1 MSHAPGRCRL
11 AVDVGGTFTD
21 VALELGAGASAVAG
35 GGVVTAKAPT
45 TPHAPE
51 EGVVAAVGE
60 AVRAAGIEPGGV
72 DLVIHG
78 TTLATNALIERTGA
92 KTALLTTE
100 GFRDSVEMA
109 LENRFEQY
117 DISIDRPAPLVPRP
131 LRWPVTER
139 MNHAG
144 EVLVPLDEESVRALL
159 PRFERHGVEAVA
171 VGLLHSYANPA
182 HERRVGEILHAALPD
197 LRITLSSEVCP
208 EIREYERQSTACANA
223 YVQPRMSR
231 YLTRLESE
239 LRRLGLGCPL
249 LLMTSGGGLTTL
261 DNATRFPIRLVESG
275 PAGGAILA
283 TEVARECGGA
293 NAVSFD
299 MGGTTAKICLI
310 DGGAPQMTRTFEVA
324 RAYRNLK
331 GSGLPVRI
339 PAIEMVEIGAG
350 GGSIA
355 SVDGMGRLNVGP
367 ASAGAD
373 PGPAC
378 YDRGGA
384 RPTVTDADLMLGRID
399 AERFAGGSIRLAEGR
414 AVEAIRAAVGEPL
427 DLADPLAAL
436 SVSEMV
442 DENMANAA
450 RVHAVEWGKDLSAR
464 TMIAFGGAAPLHA
477 ARLAQKLDVGRVIV
491 PAGAGVGSAI
501 GMLRAAVS
509 YEVVRS
515 RYLRLADFDPAAVNA
530 LLSEM
535 REEAWAVVAAGIGA
549 GAEEAAGDGA
559 EDGGGIE
566 EARHAY
572 MRYVGQGHEIV
583 APLPVRPLAA
593 GDGETLAEAFDAEY
607 ARLYGRTIPGQER
620 EVLSWTLTVTARRRS
635 AFASV
640 SQPPPPSLAPGAAR
654 PSPAHPP
661 SEENAASPP
670 PGTEAGTGRRGGG
683 PGTAK
688 PPVRRLFDPVL
699 ADYAPAA
706 VHHRDQL
713 DPDEALA
720 GPAVIVEDQ
729 TTTVVPAGFRATV
742 DRAFGYLVL
751 ERVGGSG

>member
-1 MSHAPGRCRL
+1 MNNSRGRCRL

-21 VALELGAGASAVAG
+21 VALEIGAGGAVAT
-35 GGVVTAKAPT
+35 VKVLT

-51 EGVVAAVGE
+51 EGVIAAVKQAIRESG
-60 AVRAAGIEPGGV
+60 AGPGDIG
-72 DLVIHG
+72 LLIHG

-92 KTALLTTE
+92 KTALLVTE

-117 DISIDRPAPLVPRP
+117 DISIDRPAPLVPRH

-139 MNHAG
+139 MNYLG
-144 EVLVPLDEESVRALL
+144 EVLVPLDEDSVRALL
-159 PRFERHGVEAVA
+159 PRFERHGIEAVA

-182 HERRVGEILHAALPD
+182 HERRVGEILADSRPD

-208 EIREYERQSTACANA
+208 ELREYERQSTACANA
-223 YVQPRMSR
+223 YVQPRMSG

-239 LRRLGLGCPL
+239 LRALGLGCPL

-261 DNATRFPIRLVESG
+261 ENATRFPIRLVESG

-283 TEVARECGGA
+283 TEIARECGSDT
-293 NAVSFD
+293 AVSFD
-299 MGGTTAKICLI
+299 MGGTTAKICLV
-310 DGGAPQMTRTFEVA
+310 DGYEPQTTRTFEVA
-324 RAYRNLK
+324 RAYRNLR

-355 SVDGMGRLNVGP
+355 ALDGMGRLNVGP

-378 YDRGGA
+378 YARGGT
-384 RPTVTDADLMLGRID
+384 RPTVTDADVVLGRID
-399 AERFAGGSIRLAEGR
+399 PAEFAGGSIGLDAAR
-414 AVEAIRAAVGEPL
+414 ARAALHDAVAEPL
-427 DLADPLAAL
+427 ELSEPLAAL

-477 ARLAQKLDVGRVIV
+477 ARLAQKLDVKRVIV
-491 PAGAGVGSAI
+491 PTGAGVGSAI

-515 RYLRLADFDPAAVNA
+515 RYVRIAAFDAGEVNA
-530 LLSEM
+530 LLREM
-535 REEAWAVVAAGIGA
+535 REEARAVVSA
-549 GAEEAAGDGA
+549 GAPEA
-559 EDGGGIE
+559 ELE

-583 APLPVRPLAA
+583 VPLPVRELEA
-593 GDGETLAEAFDAEY
+593 GDGAIFAAAFDAEY
-607 ARLYGRTIPGQER
+607 ARLYGRTIPDQER
-620 EVLSWTLTVTARRRS
+620 EVLSWTLTVTARKP
-635 AFASV
+635 AWAGTAAAGGGTTG
-640 SQPPPPSLAPGAAR
+640 PAGKEDAPSRPGAGDATAPAAPGSSGADLH
-654 PSPAHPP
+654 PS
-661 SEENAASPP
+661 
-670 PGTEAGTGRRGGG
+670 RD
-683 PGTAK
+683 
-688 PPVRRLFDPVL
+688 LFDPIL
-699 ADYAPAA
+699 ADYVGASVHRRAGLDGGSA
-706 VHHRDQL
+706 VT
-713 DPDEALA
+713 

-729 TTTVVPAGFRATV
+729 TTTVVPDGFRATV
-742 DRAFGYLVL
+742 DRFGYLVL
-751 ERVGGSG
+751 DRVDGTP

>member
-1 MSHAPGRCRL
+1 MSRTPGRCRL

-21 VALELGAGASAVAG
+21 VALETGAAAGARS
-35 GGVVTAKAPT
+35 GVVTAKVPT
-45 TPHAPE
+45 TPRAPE
-51 EGVVAAVGE
+51 EGVIAAVGE

-72 DLVIHG
+72 GLLIHG

-117 DISIDRPAPLVPRP
+117 DISIDRPAPLVPRR
-131 LRWPVTER
+131 LRWPVAER

-144 EVLVPLDEESVRALL
+144 EVLVPLDEDSVRALL
-159 PRFERHGVEAVA
+159 PRFERHGIEAVA

-223 YVQPRMSR
+223 YVQPRMSG

-239 LRRLGLGCPL
+239 LRGLGLGCPL

-283 TEVARECGGA
+283 TEIARECGSA
-293 NAVSFD
+293 DAVSFD

-310 DGGAPQMTRTFEVA
+310 DGWEPQTTRTFEVA
-324 RAYRNLK
+324 RAYRNLR

-355 SVDGMGRLNVGP
+355 AVDEMGRLDVGP

-378 YDRGGA
+378 YGRGGA
-384 RPTVTDADLMLGRID
+384 RPTVTDADVVLGRID
-399 AERFAGGSIRLAEGR
+399 PAEFAGGSVRLAPER
-414 AVEAIRAAVGEPL
+414 AIESIRDAIGKPL
-427 DLADPLAAL
+427 DLTDPLAAL

-450 RVHAVEWGKDLSAR
+450 RVHAVEWGKDISAR

-515 RYLRLADFDPAAVNA
+515 RYLRLADFDPEAANA

-535 REEAWAVVAAGIGA
+535 REEARAVVAAGA
-549 GAEEAAGDGA
+549 GVGSEAGS
-559 EDGGGIE
+559 EDGGGLE

-583 APLPVRPLAA
+583 VPLPVRPLAA
-593 GDGETLAEAFDAEY
+593 GDGETLAEAFDSEY

-620 EVLSWTLTVTARRRS
+620 EVLSWTLTVTAGKPTPFPL
-635 AFASV
+635 A
-640 SQPPPPSLAPGAAR
+640 PPPSGAGAEAAAAR
-654 PSPAHPP
+654 S
-661 SEENAASPP
+661 
-670 PGTEAGTGRRGGG
+670 GAGGREGGG
-683 PGTAK
+683 SGTAK
-688 PPVRRLFDPVL
+688 PPGRRLFDPVL
-699 ADYAPAA
+699 AEYAAAA
-706 VHHRDQL
+706 VRRRERL
-713 DPDEALA
+713 DPGDVLA

-729 TTTVVPAGFRATV
+729 TTTVVPDGFRATV
-742 DRAFGYLVL
+742 DPLGYLVL
-751 ERVGGSG
+751 ERVDGEG